1 MDSQLPILSLAA
13 GAVALTATA
22 AVAPKVKARIALSR
36 AKHRSLTGHSKMS
49 KLAARLIP
57 HYEFDINDFFR
68 SDGPPSEIAT
78 KRHDGF
84 FRLPQVFK
92 NHFSPPPPDARATA
106 TARPGVSV
114 S

>member
-1 MDSQLPILSLAA
+1 MDTQLPILSLVA
-13 GAVALTATA
+13 GAAALTATA

-84 FRLPQVFK
+84 FRLAALYQERFAK
-92 NHFSPPPPDARATA
+92 GRQMTSQASGQISDL
-106 TARPGVSV
+106 
-114 S
+114 

>member
-1 MDSQLPILSLAA
+1 MDTQLPILSLVA

-84 FRLPQVFK
+84 FRLPPTYK
-92 NHFSPPPPDARATA
+92 TPLAPPRPTTPATGSPT
-106 TARPGVSV
+106 
-114 S
+114 

>member
-1 MDSQLPILSLAA
+1 MDTQLPILSLVA
-13 GAVALTATA
+13 GAAALTATA

-84 FRLPQVFK
+84 FRLPRGYK
-92 NHFSPPPPDARATA
+92 NRLDRSRARSRAT
-106 TARPGVSV
+106 GSHI